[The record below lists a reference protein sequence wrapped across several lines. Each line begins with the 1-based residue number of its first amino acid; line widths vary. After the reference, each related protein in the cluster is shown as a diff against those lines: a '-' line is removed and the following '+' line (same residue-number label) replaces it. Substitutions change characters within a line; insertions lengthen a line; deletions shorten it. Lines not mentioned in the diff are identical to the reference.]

1 MSDSDEDITQP
12 LLAVLGPTNTGK
24 THLAIERMLGYETG
38 MIGLP
43 LRLLAREVYDRVAKN
58 IGAGQVAL
66 VTGEEKIIP
75 KQARY
80 FICTIE
86 AMPLSRSVDF
96 MAIDE
101 VQLCADPERGY
112 IFTDRL
118 LHARGR
124 QQTMLLGAATMQI
137 LIKTLLPKAHI
148 ITRPRFSKLSYAGSK
163 KISRLPRRSAIAA
176 FSADNVYAI
185 AQLIREQKGGAAVVM
200 GALSPRTRNA
210 QVAMYQSGEVDYL
223 VATDAIGMGLNMD
236 VEHVAFA
243 QTRKFDGRTH
253 RALMPD
259 ELGQIAGR
267 AGRHIQDG
275 TFGVTGDVTEFDDSV
290 IEQIENHDFDALKTI
305 MWRNPNLDFTNLAS
319 LKLSLEAP
327 SPRKGLVRAPIA
339 GDLQALTLM
348 SHDPALVDR
357 VSSESRLRLLW
368 EVAQT
373 PDYRKTMA
381 SEHASLLA
389 EIFMFLTGPEE
400 GLPTDWLDERINRCD
415 NVKGDLD
422 TLAARLAHIRTW
434 TYISQKNNWVS
445 DPNHWQ
451 NRARHVEDKLSDAL
465 HEGLMKQFVDKKSSA
480 LMRRL
485 QGREDADAHVDMLGD
500 VYVEGEYAGHIAGL
514 RFQRDPRLAQT
525 PARAI
530 RAALDKTTGA
540 YLRTQAET
548 IAKSPDSSFSLS
560 ATGDII
566 WTPDA
571 LPAALEASENQTA
584 ENPEGLSEGRLAVV
598 GKIRI
603 EQDWLKPV
611 ALLLADEALN
621 GAPRQQAEARITQWA
636 RAHVQQV
643 LVPLQNLKQATD
655 LSGLARGLAFQLV
668 EHGGKIA
675 RAEIQEILSQ
685 LDQPARGSLRK
696 YGVRFGAY
704 HVFMPHL
711 LKPAPAR
718 MLALFWSLSQAR
730 DAAKD
735 LAAAPVESLTSDK
748 RQNAL
753 PDGFYDALGFMPLG
767 QRIVRLDMLERLADV
782 IRTTQEQAKR
792 QKAFQANPDMMS
804 ILGCSAAELAE
815 VLTRL
820 GYQKL
825 KSPPPAPASQ
835 AAPLQPEPEAPEKIA
850 EKTAEAGQ
858 PEPNEQE
865 PNEQEP
871 TEEVWWRWGS
881 EKRRPAKGKAARQQK
896 AEPDKQ
902 QTKNKAKN
910 QPLKKQRS
918 ARPMKQKDKQK
929 NKPIDPDSPFAS
941 LAALK
946 TTKSSDNHG

>member
-1 MSDSDEDITQP
+1 MSDSEQDITQP

-124 QQTMLLGAATMQI
+124 QQTMLLGAATMQN

-259 ELGQIAGR
+259 ELAQIAGR

-275 TFGVTGDVTEFDDSV
+275 TFGVTGDVAEFDESV

-339 GDLQALTLM
+339 DDLQALTLM

-381 SEHASLLA
+381 SEHAALLG

-400 GLPTDWLDERINRCD
+400 GLPTDWLDERIKRCD

-434 TYISQKNNWVS
+434 TYISQKNNWVR
-445 DPNHWQ
+445 DPGHWQ

-485 QGREDADAHVDMLGD
+485 QGREDADAHVDLLGD

-548 IAKSPDSSFSLS
+548 IAKSPDECFSLS

-566 WTPDA
+566 WTPTT
-571 LPAALEASENQTA
+571 LPNAQEDTENQTA
-584 ENPEGLSEGRLAVV
+584 PMPKGRLAVV

-643 LVPLQNLKQATD
+643 LAPLQNLKQATD

-675 RAEIQEILSQ
+675 RAEIQDILSQ

-711 LKPAPAR
+711 LKPVPAR
-718 MLALFWSLSQAR
+718 RLALFWSLSQAR
-730 DAAKD
+730 DAVQD
-735 LAAAPVESLTSDK
+735 LSAAPVESLTSDK

-782 IRTTQEQAKR
+782 IRTTQEQTGR
-792 QKAFQANPDMMS
+792 QKAFQTNPDMMS
-804 ILGCSAAELAE
+804 LLGCSDEELAE
-815 VLTRL
+815 VLIKL

-825 KSPPPAPASQ
+825 KSPPPAPAQ
-835 AAPLQPEPEAPEKIA
+835 PALPAATDT
-850 EKTAEAGQ
+850 TA
-858 PEPNEQE
+858 NEE
-865 PNEQEP
+865 TTKEP
-871 TEEVWWRWGS
+871 TPEIWWRWGGA
-881 EKRRPAKGKAARQQK
+881 KRRKPNTKSSKKPHKSNHVKNQTKPMKKTENARAAQQK
-896 AEPDKQ
+896 A
-902 QTKNKAKN
+902 
-910 QPLKKQRS
+910 
-918 ARPMKQKDKQK
+918 KQK

-946 TTKSSDNHG
+946 TNPTAEKNG